1 MSLEDSILLQSDA
14 RLADLGSLL
23 VFRYWLHCQLQEMA
37 GGDAAALDPLDP
49 DEWAESARE
58 QHTSRLF
65 F

>member
-1 MSLEDSILLQSDA
+1 MSLVDRILLQSDA

-23 VFRYWLHCQLQEMA
+23 VFRHWLRCQIQEMA
-37 GGDAAALDPLDP
+37 GGDAAVLDPLDS
-49 DEWAESARE
+49 DEGPESARD

>member
-1 MSLEDSILLQSDA
+1 MSLEDRILLHSDA

-23 VFRYWLHCQLQEMA
+23 VFRHWLRCQLQEMA
-37 GGDAAALDPLDP
+37 GGDAAALDPIHP
-49 DEWAESARE
+49 AEAAESAAD

>member
-1 MSLEDSILLQSDA
+1 MNLEDPILLQSDA

-23 VFRYWLHCQLQEMA
+23 VFRHWLRCQLQEMA
-37 GGDAAALDPLDP
+37 GGEAAALDALDP
-49 DEWAESARE
+49 REGAESARD